1 MQQNTLG
8 ADTMELARLIGSD
21 SYSEVVE
28 IARMERERREEEQQ
42 AQYQQQQQ
50 LVQQKAQLDDD
61 NANKAWERQEQSKDK
76 DRSNRLEVERIQ
88 ALGRAADKD
97 ADPTS
102 FEQINREADNALR
115 ERDLNLKYEQSAQD
129 FRIKEKQIEEQRMI
143 KIKELELKAKELEER
158 TKARQSKEYVA
169 TINKN

>member
-1 MQQNTLG
+1 
-8 ADTMELARLIGSD
+8 MELARLIGSD
-21 SYSEVVE
+21 SYSDIVE
-28 IARMERERREEEQQ
+28 IAKLERARRDEEQQ

-50 LVQQKAQLDDD
+50 LVQQKAQLDDE

-88 ALGRAADKD
+88 ALGRAADKESD
-97 ADPTS
+97 SAS
-102 FEQINREADNALR
+102 FDQINREADNALK
-115 ERDLNLKYEQSAQD
+115 ERDLNLRYENDAQS
-129 FRIKEKQIEEQRMI
+129 FRLKEKQAEDQRMI

-158 TKARQSKEYVA
+158 SRTRQSKEYVA